1 MIGPNVIQAVINHTG
16 NNWDGFPFLFAL
28 CASASL
34 VIWFAVDIQT
44 GRRAAVRWAAAHR
57 HKVASATHSV
67 GMDGDSISSARK
79 P

>member
-1 MIGPNVIQAVINHTG
+1 MIGPNVIQAVINNTG

-34 VIWFAVDIQT
+34 VIWFAVDVQK
-44 GRRAAVRWAAAHR
+44 GRRAAVKWAAER
-57 HKVASATHSV
+57 RGVASATHSV
-67 GMDGDSISSARK
+67 GVDGESFGSARK